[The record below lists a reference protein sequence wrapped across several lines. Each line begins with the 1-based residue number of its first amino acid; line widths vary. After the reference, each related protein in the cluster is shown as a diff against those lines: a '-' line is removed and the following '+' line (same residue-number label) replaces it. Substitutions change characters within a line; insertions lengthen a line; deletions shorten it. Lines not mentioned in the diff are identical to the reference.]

1 MWTKVDIQ
9 NEQSVQ
15 RFRLKEK
22 DNFIS
27 HRQFLTLL
35 SENEEFIRWYNRLL
49 ADSEFDAFFWE
60 NKPMTE
66 QNLDHDYECTLV
78 ESGLLSRVSPDT
90 TTFDSYFED
99 DSDVVQFPN
108 LGGDARLI
116 VPCPVAEDSVYTQI
130 GNFVRDAPDHQVQN
144 LWKHVGN
151 EMLNQVQKEPRWLS
165 TSRLGVYWLHVRID
179 SVPKYYQ
186 TEEYKTV

>member
-1 MWTKVDIQ
+1 MWNLNTLESSK
-9 NEQSVQ
+9 N
-15 RFRLKEK
+15 RFTFRLIE
-22 DNFIS
+22 NGESLS

-60 NKPMTE
+60 NKPVTE
-66 QNLDHDYECTLV
+66 QNLDKDYECTLV

-90 TTFDSYFED
+90 ATFDSYFED

-108 LGGDARLI
+108 LGDDAQLI
-116 VPCPVAEDSVYTQI
+116 VPCPITDDSVYTQI
-130 GNFVRDAPDHQVQN
+130 GNFVREAPDHQVQN
-144 LWKHVGN
+144 LWKQVGK
-151 EMLNQVQKEPRWLS
+151 EMLNSVQKEPRWLS
-165 TSRLGVYWLHVRID
+165 TSGLGVYWLHVRID